1 MEIWLERQKK
11 CSQVGVELLN
21 KEWASANQRW
31 RNFSS
36 SCAVVIVVVC
46 SVYSSR
52 ELTEQTWGKNM
63 HPLWRKTKEGCLWPV
78 FVSLVFPM
86 VVGQSLALLK
96 RWWLFFVLIKKQS
109 GVGLRTSHHSSAV
122 TKDHVPL
129 AKSTSP
135 RLAIFGGCKV
145 PVSPQRISGFWV
157 GGKARQ
163 KSFTS

>member
-1 MEIWLERQKK
+1 
-11 CSQVGVELLN
+11 
-21 KEWASANQRW
+21 
-31 RNFSS
+31 
-36 SCAVVIVVVC
+36 
-46 SVYSSR
+46 
-52 ELTEQTWGKNM
+52 
-63 HPLWRKTKEGCLWPV
+63 
-78 FVSLVFPM
+78 M
-86 VVGQSLALLK
+86 VVGQSLALPK